1 MEVSRGPCLS
11 KQAKRNAVAVR
22 ENLAAVFAYQ
32 GSRLPFVTALL
43 VFVNGNGRLS
53 IKNPT
58 VPVLRSSELAD
69 FIAWYNSSR
78 APSITSPELR
88 RDIVH
93 HLHHLQQK
101 PDQLLP

>member
-1 MEVSRGPCLS
+1 LTHILEDAELAGMEDELERVLQMPSEVKP
-11 KQAKRNAVAVR
+11 VALRRDR
-22 ENLAAVFAYQ
+22 EAF
-32 GSRLPFVTALL
+32 LPIL
-43 VFVNGNGRLS
+43 R
-53 IKNPT
+53 
-58 VPVLRSSELAD
+58 PVLRSSELAD

-88 RDIVH
+88 RAIVH